1 MPRDGR
7 RGQAWKRRFQR
18 DCMGRLESDFAEM
31 YPVLECIGFI
41 EITEESYRKGR
52 ISAVDK
58 RDTHGGLVAEDI
70 KPH

>member
-1 MPRDGR
+1 
-7 RGQAWKRRFQR
+7 
-18 DCMGRLESDFAEM
+18 MGRLESDFAEM